1 MRRKLAVVKVYVS
14 AIMLHLFL
22 IFADDS
28 LTLMKAKT
36 HDANTLKRVLDNYCS
51 SSGQLVSNAKS
62 SIFFSPNT
70 NVSMREDVCRKL
82 DIVTEALSEKYLG
95 LPTMIES
102 INVRRDERKKNLSMH
117 KKEILL
123 KSAASNSIF

>member
-51 SSGQLVSNAKS
+51 SSGQLVSNAKL

-102 INVRRDERKKNLSMH
+102 INVRRDGRKKTYLCI
-117 KKEILL
+117 KRR
-123 KSAASNSIF
+123 FC